1 MLDAAAIAHLI
12 PRSAAEVADLFDI
25 DSDSDDGGWKVD
37 TGRGTPRRNLLLPKT
52 LDDIDQDIRLFLKDA
67 GRTSLPLPPMDKD
80 ARKKVHVIAE
90 CYGLKSKSK
99 GKGAA
104 RFP

>member
-37 TGRGTPRRNLLLPKT
+37 RKMSRNIFLPQT
-52 LDDIDQDIRLFLKDA
+52 LDDINDEIVTFLNDPT
-67 GRTSLPLPPMDKD
+67 RTTLPLPPMDKTQ
-80 ARKKVHVIAE
+80 RKKVHVVAE